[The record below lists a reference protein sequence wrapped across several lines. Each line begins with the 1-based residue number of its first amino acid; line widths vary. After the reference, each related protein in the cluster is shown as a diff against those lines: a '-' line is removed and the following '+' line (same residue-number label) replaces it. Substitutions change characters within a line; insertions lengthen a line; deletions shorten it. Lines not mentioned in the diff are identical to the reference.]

1 MTCETLG
8 RADCQLFRRFGRP
21 CVSGI
26 TSPMKKRLHGL
37 RLLILLLPLTVS
49 AAHSLRPPLASPVS
63 ITSNRPALVF
73 ESYLADQS
81 RVVAESRPVISVD
94 FHFRNQG
101 RETVKITS
109 IEPSCGCL
117 SPRLSS
123 TQIEPG
129 QVGRITLPIR
139 TVNEPAGLRE
149 YMVNVHYV
157 DPQPRTVS
165 ITWRVQLPEKKLLI
179 EPRVLM
185 ILGDIVGDEI
195 LPIRISDFRPGKTT
209 TPLRITEIATAPSAI
224 EASVG
229 GQTAGDEVSETTIN
243 VRFSQNLPPGKHR
256 GLITVRTEDPD
267 YPSLHIPVI
276 AGRPEP
282 GTEGLLKASPE
293 MGRVVIRRNKPEESA
308 GSGITLAYP
317 ANWDIERCETFPA
330 QLQVASVPVE
340 QNSETTLTTT
350 LTVSVTDLPP
360 DGTQQGLITVHFSS
374 PNGPRI
380 CTIPMSIVWL

>member
-1 MTCETLG
+1 MLIVSTLT
-8 RADCQLFRRFGRP
+8 RLERP
-21 CVSGI
+21 RVSGI
-26 TSPMKKRLHGL
+26 TGPMEKRLHGL
-37 RLLILLLPLTVS
+37 RLIILLLPLTVS
-49 AAHSLRPPLASPVS
+49 AAHSLRPPAAPPVS
-63 ITSNRPALVF
+63 ITTDRPALVF

-101 RETVKITS
+101 REIVTITS
-109 IEPSCGCL
+109 LEPSCGCL
-117 SPRLSS
+117 SPQLSS

-149 YMVNVHYV
+149 YMVNVYYE

-185 ILGDIVGDEI
+185 ILGDVVGDEM
-195 LPIRISDFRPGKTT
+195 LPIRISDFRPGRTS
-209 TPLRITEIATAPSAI
+209 TPLRITEVLTAPAAI

-229 GQTAGDEVSETTIN
+229 GQTAGDDVSETTVN
-243 VRFSQNLPPGKHR
+243 VRFSHNLPPGKHR

-282 GTEGLLKASPE
+282 GMEGLLKASPE

-308 GSGITLAYP
+308 GSSITLTYP
-317 ANWDIERCETFPA
+317 ASWDIERCETFPA
-330 QLQVASVPVE
+330 QLQVASEPVE
-340 QNSETTLTTT
+340 HDSETTLTAK
-350 LTVSVTDLPP
+350 LTVSVTELPP
-360 DGTQQGLITVHFSS
+360 AGTQQGLITVHFTS

-380 CTIPMSIVWL
+380 YTVPMSIVWL